1 MFQVQPLTTPETV
14 PVDGAV
20 FTLTHSMETLHV
32 NPRSPDAAI
41 ELRKMKGFINSST
54 GVFQDW
60 GPHQVLTLDAQGF
73 ADLMA
78 STAGGKRAGDFKL
91 SDIPAAITARQ
102 AAIQAAK
109 DAAAAQAKP

>member
-1 MFQVQPLTTPETV
+1 MFEVKPLANPETL
-14 PVDGAV
+14 AV
-20 FTLTHSMETLHV
+20 TGGSFTLTHSMEMLHI
-32 NPRSPDAAI
+32 NPRSADSAV
-41 ELRKMKGFINSST
+41 EVRKMKGVLDAN
-54 GVFQDW
+54 GVFQDI
-60 GPHQVLTLDAQGF
+60 GPHQVLTLDAQSF

-91 SDIPAAITARQ
+91 SDIPTAITARQ